1 MEHQCEE
8 CSFRGAEGAHAA
20 GFPLGTVSD
29 HLPQRNIPPE
39 RSLALSESRKV
50 QMSDNK
56 MLSVRKK
63 NIPTVLMHLIT
74 ASCDVLM
81 RGEHTSG
88 VRKLLLKDPHSEAL
102 TFLQQ
107 YYKAACVPDI
117 V

>member
-8 CSFRGAEGAHAA
+8 CSFRDAEGAHAA

-39 RSLALSESRKV
+39 SSLALSESRIGVEGRFRCQTIKCC
-50 QMSDNK
+50 QSE
-56 MLSVRKK
+56 K
-63 NIPTVLMHLIT
+63 NISTVLMHLIT

-88 VRKLLLKDPHSEAL
+88 VRKLLLKES
-102 TFLQQ
+102 TF
-107 YYKAACVPDI
+107 
-117 V
+117 

>member
-20 GFPLGTVSD
+20 GFPLGTLSD

-39 RSLALSESRKV
+39 RSLALSESRKI
-50 QMSDNK
+50 QISQ
-56 MLSVRKK
+56 KK

-74 ASCDVLM
+74 ACCDVLM

-88 VRKLLLKDPHSEAL
+88 VRKLLLKGT
-102 TFLQQ
+102 TF
-107 YYKAACVPDI
+107 
-117 V
+117 